1 MKRMCGVAALAV
13 LLAVVLTGAAFA
25 AFAAPEYVIKVGYIL
40 PENQSDHIIMRDVFK
55 KDIEEKSG
63 GRISVELYPNAQLGG
78 DRELIESVQLGT
90 VQVAIPA
97 TSALA
102 GFDKRFQVFDLP
114 FLFKSKETA
123 FKALDGELGHK
134 VDELLKPL
142 GMRNLG
148 YGENGYRHITNSRGP
163 VHKPEDLKGIKLRTM
178 ENPLHLAFFK
188 MLGANPTPMSFG
200 ELYTALQQG
209 TVDGQENP
217 VVLVYT
223 SKFYEVQKFYS
234 LTGHVYSATMLVAND
249 DFFASMPEDLW
260 KIVEDAGK
268 RYVVE
273 QRALAEVQEQEF
285 LEELKKTGLQINE
298 LTPEEKQLF
307 IDATLPAYDQ
317 FKDVI
322 GAELVELAKKANL
335 D

>member
-1 MKRMCGVAALAV
+1 M
-13 LLAVVLTGAAFA
+13 
-25 AFAAPEYVIKVGYIL
+25 
-40 PENQSDHIIMRDVFK
+40 
-55 KDIEEKSG
+55 
-63 GRISVELYPNAQLGG
+63 
-78 DRELIESVQLGT
+78 
-90 VQVAIPA
+90 
-97 TSALA
+97 
-102 GFDKRFQVFDLP
+102 FDLP

-322 GAELVELAKKANL
+322 GAELVELAKKANEE
-335 D
+335 

>member
-1 MKRMCGVAALAV
+1 MKRMCGVATLAV
-13 LLAVVLTGAAFA
+13 LLAVVLTGA

-163 VHKPEDLKGIKLRTM
+163 RR
-178 ENPLHLAFFK
+178 
-188 MLGANPTPMSFG
+188 
-200 ELYTALQQG
+200 
-209 TVDGQENP
+209 
-217 VVLVYT
+217 
-223 SKFYEVQKFYS
+223 
-234 LTGHVYSATMLVAND
+234 
-249 DFFASMPEDLW
+249 ASERP
-260 KIVEDAGK
+260 
-268 RYVVE
+268 
-273 QRALAEVQEQEF
+273 
-285 LEELKKTGLQINE
+285 
-298 LTPEEKQLF
+298 
-307 IDATLPAYDQ
+307 
-317 FKDVI
+317 
-322 GAELVELAKKANL
+322 
-335 D
+335 

>member
-1 MKRMCGVAALAV
+1 MKRMYGIAALAAV
-13 LLAVVLTGAAFA
+13 LTVVLTGA

-123 FKALDGELGHK
+123 FKALDGELGHT

-260 KIVEDAGK
+260 KIVEEAGK

>member
-1 MKRMCGVAALAV
+1 MKRMYGIAALAAV
-13 LLAVVLTGAAFA
+13 LTVVLTGA

-63 GRISVELYPNAQLGG
+63 GKISVELYPNAQLGG

-249 DFFASMPEDLW
+249 DFFASLPEDLW
-260 KIVEDAGK
+260 KIVEEAGK

-317 FKDVI
+317 FKDII

>member
-1 MKRMCGVAALAV
+1 MKRMYGIAALAAV
-13 LLAVVLTGAAFA
+13 LTVVLTGAAFA
-25 AFAAPEYVIKVGYIL
+25 APEFVIKVGYIL
-40 PENQSDHIIMRDVFK
+40 PETQSDHIIMRDVFK

-63 GRISVELYPNAQLGG
+63 GRISVELYPNGQLGG

-148 YGENGYRHITNSRGP
+148 YGENGYRHITNNRNP
-163 VHKPEDLKGIKLRTM
+163 VRKPDDLKGIKLRTM

-223 SKFYEVQKFYS
+223 AKFFEVQKFYS

-273 QRALAEVQEQEF
+273 QRALAEEQEHKF
-285 LEELKKTGLQINE
+285 LDELKKVGLQINE

-307 IDATLPAYDQ
+307 IDATLPVYDQ
-317 FKDVI
+317 FKDII

>member
-1 MKRMCGVAALAV
+1 MKRMCGVAALSV
-13 LLAVVLTGAAFA
+13 LLAVVLTGA